1 MADRDLTSAQ
11 QAEIDAASINALRQE
26 PADDVRQWL
35 QDVHSATLSTLSTSA
50 GIQGFP
56 ACSVVPF
63 ALDQEGAPF
72 ILIAQI
78 AAHTR
83 NLKADSRASLFIRQG
98 LAAGDPQ
105 SQWRATLTGNME
117 RLVVLDENSEQETES
132 SDVVISRDEYLDL
145 KARYRERV
153 PKSDS
158 YFETHDFGFWRMR
171 AIKKVRYIAGFGRIC
186 WFNGAH
192 VLKGSSVE
200 LSAVAEGAI
209 EHMNEDHLDALAL
222 ICRAHHK
229 VEPENIRMTALDS
242 RGFFMEHDGT
252 PSRFYTSFGTQIDAE
267 ELRVAMVK
275 ITRAAKAVLETTA

>member
-1 MADRDLTSAQ
+1 MADQDLTKAQ
-11 QAEIDAASINALRQE
+11 QAEVDAASETALRQA
-26 PADDVRQWL
+26 PAADVRQWL
-35 QDVHSATLSTLSTSA
+35 LDVHSATLSTLSLSA
-50 GIQGFP
+50 GIEGFP

-63 ALDQEGAPF
+63 ALDEQGAPF

-83 NLKADSRASLFIRQG
+83 NLLADNRASLFIRQG
-98 LAAGDPQ
+98 LAGGDPQ
-105 SQWRATLTGNME
+105 SQWRATLTGHME
-117 RLVVLDENSEQETES
+117 RILVEGDAGSNDPGAN
-132 SDVVISRDEYLDL
+132 DVVVSRKVFHEL

-192 VLKGSSVE
+192 LLTSAPQDLVE
-200 LSAVAEGAI
+200 MSDGAI
-209 EHMNEDHLDALAL
+209 QHMNEDHLDALAL

-229 VEPENIRMTALDS
+229 VEPDNVRMTHLDS
-242 RGFFMEHDGT
+242 RGFFMTSDGT
-252 PSRFYTSFGTQIDAE
+252 PSLLYTSFGTEIDSDG
-267 ELRVAMVK
+267 LRTAMVK
-275 ITRAAKAVLETTA
+275 LTKDARVALSGH